1 MKLAAIGIDLGGTN
15 LKVAAVSKEGRVLAS
30 RTIAVRTATS
40 PQDVVAQICRL
51 SNELMVEA
59 GITGDDL
66 VGVGLGTPGPLNIRE
81 GRIIRAANLTGWAD
95 VDLCTPLQRHFQ
107 TAIAFDNDG
116 NAAAY
121 GEYWAG
127 AGRDERAITML
138 TLGTG
143 VGAGL
148 VIDGEIFHG
157 HYDNAAELGHMIVA
171 ANGLPCA
178 CGQSG
183 CLEQYASA
191 TSVAKRVKTAMK
203 AGESCSLAPDDQV
216 EFDIDARHVETA
228 ARAGDALCGR
238 IWDEACLYLAIACIN
253 IQHAYNTECIVLGGG
268 LANAGAFLLDRVIA
282 HFHAQRWSLHDD
294 FPVIKLAS
302 LGYDAGVIGAAGLAW
317 KRKR

>member
-1 MKLAAIGIDLGGTN
+1 
-15 LKVAAVSKEGRVLAS
+15 
-30 RTIAVRTATS
+30 
-40 PQDVVAQICRL
+40 
-51 SNELMVEA
+51 MVEA
-59 GITGDDL
+59 GITRYDL

-81 GRIIRAANLTGWAD
+81 GRIIRAANLSGWAD
-95 VDLCTPLQRHFQ
+95 VDLCTPLGRHFQ

-127 AGRDERAITML
+127 AGRDERTIAML

-171 ANGLPCA
+171 VNGLPCA

-191 TSVAKRVKTAMK
+191 TSVASRVKAAMK
-203 AGESCSLAPDDQV
+203 AGESCSLAQEDRAA
-216 EFDIDARHVETA
+216 FDIDARHVEKA
-228 ARAGDALCGR
+228 ARAGDGLCSR

-282 HFHAQRWSLHDD
+282 HFREQRWSLHND
-294 FPVIKLAS
+294 FPVIRLAS
-302 LGYDAGVIGAAGLAW
+302 LAYDAGVIGAAGLAW
-317 KRKR
+317 NRTR